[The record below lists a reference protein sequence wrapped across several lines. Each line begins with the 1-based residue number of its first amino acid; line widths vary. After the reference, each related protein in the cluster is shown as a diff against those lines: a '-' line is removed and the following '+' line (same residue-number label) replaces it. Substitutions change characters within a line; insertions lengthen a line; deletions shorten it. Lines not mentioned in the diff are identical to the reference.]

1 MMTIAAEV
9 YRPLPAESQYHL
21 FRKQRQ
27 AFTMASFVARIDEP
41 GEPQPPHVAFPRT
54 VWGLEIVRGQAQ
66 QMFRPITGPVFMIG
80 TAVDSDLVLA
90 DETFPETYL
99 YLYIKTDEQ
108 LNETVSVR
116 RFGVGPELRID
127 EVELDVAEL
136 PLGSLLEFGA
146 YAFRLTQR
154 NASQPGPGDGPGRG
168 PDTNND
174 DEPFLPADF
183 AAWEFDET
191 AAIDKVRALLK
202 DVRASLQPAKQNQGL
217 RLFMGARAQ
226 AISSQPLSK
235 QSA

>member
-1 MMTIAAEV
+1 
-9 YRPLPAESQYHL
+9 
-21 FRKQRQ
+21 
-27 AFTMASFVARIDEP
+27 MAFVARIDEP
-41 GEPQPPHVAFPRT
+41 GEPHPPHVTFPRT

-90 DETFPETYL
+90 DEAFPETYL

-154 NASQPGPGDGPGRG
+154 SGSQPGPGDGPGRG
-168 PDTNND
+168 PDSNND

-183 AAWEFDET
+183 AAWEVDE
-191 AAIDKVRALLK
+191 AAALDKVRALLS
-202 DVRASLQPAKQNQGL
+202 DVRASLQTAPSQQKPAKQNQGL

-226 AISSQPLSK
+226 AIGSRPVRK